1 MELCLLWRSSQPC
14 PRSLVCHGN
23 GDTGLATFTW
33 VPLASM
39 PGQGWVQKGNELS
52 APYLNWNYQETC
64 WCEPG
69 AAGGHLV
76 TTRKEADNKDG
87 TEGGNAEG
95 QKSPESGGRG
105 LCPRIHTLLDPSA
118 LRASEVLQARA
129 ISRGFSLCGTEKASD
144 RWPSSLCEGLTQDPS
159 PLAAVAPSFN
169 GNQCESFDVFC
180 RIFLCIFFY
189 IVEIILYIINAV
201 SFPQ

>member
-33 VPLASM
+33 VPLATM

-105 LCPRIHTLLDPSA
+105 LCPRIDLFCEMPVQVFCPFFCCVLLVLVIFYVLWIKVLSTGIC
-118 LRASEVLQARA
+118 VLQM
-129 ISRGFSLCGTEKASD
+129 SSQVCGMPFHK
-144 RWPSSLCEGLTQDPS
+144 S
-159 PLAAVAPSFN
+159 PN
-169 GNQCESFDVFC
+169 
-180 RIFLCIFFY
+180 
-189 IVEIILYIINAV
+189 
-201 SFPQ
+201 